1 MEHRYPSLRNISKSK
16 GGFDIIEIRKYRIY
30 PTEEQERTLA
40 EQLETCRRLWN
51 RCLAERKG
59 AWENERIS
67 VGRFEQKRR
76 IAVDKRSSAF
86 LQGVYSHVL
95 QDVVLRLER
104 AYQAFFKK
112 NARYPRFK
120 KFGSY
125 DSITYP
131 DAYNG
136 SVKLGVARKNNKIY
150 LSKIGHVPVL
160 VHRDPSKG
168 RNKRCTVKREAA
180 EWYVVLEYE
189 VPDVEPSG
197 LPIEHPVGIDLG
209 LKALITTSDGWHVKP
224 PKPLKVQ
231 ERRLKHLQRE
241 LSRKKKGSKNRVKA
255 IGRIAK
261 QSRKVART
269 RCDFN
274 HKLSCRIADRYD
286 FVAMEKLQIGNMV
299 RNHYLAKSIHDAGW
313 GQLVGFIGYKAERQ
327 GKTIALVPP
336 QYTSQT
342 CSGCG
347 HVQDMPLRLRM
358 YNCPAC
364 GITMDRDQNAAK
376 NILER
381 GLSQV
386 GEDIAELMP
395 VEGGV
400 QLERPTAPA
409 QPPCESGTVPGG
421 S

>member
-1 MEHRYPSLRNISKSK
+1 MSKNK
-16 GGFDIIEIRKYRIY
+16 GGFGIIEIRKYRIY
-30 PTEEQERTLA
+30 PTKEQERTLA

-67 VGRFEQKRR
+67 VSWFEQKRQ

-112 NARYPRFK
+112 NARYPKFK

-136 SVKLGVARKNNKIY
+136 SIRLGVTRKNTKIY
-150 LSKIGHVPVL
+150 LSKIGYVPIL
-160 VHRDPSKG
+160 AHRDPSDGK
-168 RNKRCTVKREAA
+168 NKRCTVKREGI

-189 VPDVEPSG
+189 VPDVAPRG

-224 PKPLKVQ
+224 PKPLKVH

-241 LSRKKKGSKNRVKA
+241 LSRKQKGSKNRVKA
-255 IGRIAK
+255 IERMAK

-269 RCDFN
+269 RRDFN
-274 HKLSCRIADRYD
+274 HKLSRQIADKYD
-286 FVAMEKLQIGNMV
+286 FVAMEKLQIRDMAD
-299 RNHYLAKSIHDAGW
+299 NHCLAKSIHDAGW
-313 GQLVGFIGYKAERQ
+313 GQLCGFVDYKVQRKGNRFVQPSAWRSTMECNVC
-327 GKTIALVPP
+327 K
-336 QYTSQT
+336 
-342 CSGCG
+342 
-347 HVQDMPLRLRM
+347 HVKDMPLCLRV
-358 YNCPAC
+358 YSCPAC
-364 GITMDRDQNAAK
+364 GNTIDRDENAAR

-395 VEGGV
+395 VESGV
-400 QLERPTAPA
+400 QPGRTNDLASPF
-409 QPPCESGTVPGG
+409 CEAGTVPGG
-421 S
+421 G